1 MCRFAA
7 QLSVRSDVNSVA
19 EEGMLLDKN
28 GICRCRVGR
37 SFTLFFKA
45 CLRYEYNKIYKIT
58 KTEMGSPCN
67 ENGEY
72 KNYQKNNRMDAI

>member
-1 MCRFAA
+1 MENQNKRRAEA
-7 QLSVRSDVNSVA
+7 QDETRRYY
-19 EEGMLLDKN
+19 KN
-28 GICRCRVGR
+28 
-37 SFTLFFKA
+37 
-45 CLRYEYNKIYKIT
+45 YKTT

>member
-1 MCRFAA
+1 MCLSDGRIKLPFDITTKEIGHLRLSDRGFAA
-7 QLSVRSDVNSVA
+7 FEAV
-19 EEGMLLDKN
+19 
-28 GICRCRVGR
+28 
-37 SFTLFFKA
+37 TL
-45 CLRYEYNKIYKIT
+45 YKIT